1 MIKRIRIATRSSPLA
16 MWQARFVA
24 KQIKQQHPRYETE
37 IIPITASADKDLVT
51 PLYSMGNIGVFAKEV
66 HAHILAGHADIGV
79 HSCKDLPTESPAGIS
94 IRAICK
100 RHDPRDVLISKV
112 PLHALKPHA
121 VIGTS
126 SLRRRCQLAQLRTD
140 LKFENIR
147 GNVGTRLNKITEGQY
162 DATLMAY
169 AGLKRL
175 GIHRSIPLHMLN
187 PYTECCPAPAQG
199 AIAIDCLTERSD
211 LPQLLAP
218 LHHRQTH
225 IAISLERKVL
235 NGLQGGCSL
244 PLGCYVEQ
252 DGLYWCLH
260 ARLGK
265 DNNSVHKVSLRGHQ
279 GDLAQRALDQL
290 LG

>member
-24 KQIKQQHPRYETE
+24 KQIKQQHPRYQTE
-37 IIPITASADKDLVT
+37 IIPITANADKDLQT

-66 HAHILAGHADIGV
+66 HAHILSGHADIGV
-79 HSCKDLPTESPAGIS
+79 HSCKDLPTESPQGIS

-100 RHDPRDVLISKV
+100 RHDPRDVLISKTT
-112 PLHALKPHA
+112 LEQLKPGA
-121 VIGTS
+121 IIGTS
-126 SLRRRCQLAQLRTD
+126 SLRRRSQLAQLRND
-140 LKFENIR
+140 VVFENIR
-147 GNVGTRLNKITEGQY
+147 GNVGTRLKKIEDGNY

-175 GIHRSIPLHMLN
+175 GIHRSLSLHVLD

-199 AIAIDCLTERSD
+199 AIAIDCLSERND

-218 LHHRQTH
+218 LHHRPSA
-225 IAISLERKVL
+225 IAIAIERKVL

-244 PLGCYVEQ
+244 PLGCLVEQ
-252 DGLYWCLH
+252 KELRWQLH
-260 ARLGK
+260 ASLGK
-265 DNNSVHKVSLRGHQ
+265 DDQSLIKVELQGNSS
-279 GDLAQRALDQL
+279 DLAQRALEQL